1 MAVAA
6 EVISLAKVFA
16 RAATRLVPG
25 VEASEARYDR
35 EADVLYVSLGAPEEA
50 EDAELTD
57 EDIVLR
63 YRAGKLVG
71 FTVLRASCFGL
82 EPEK

>member
-1 MAVAA
+1 MAAAA
-6 EVISLAKVFA
+6 EVSSRAKVFA
-16 RAATRLVPG
+16 RAATRLELR
-25 VEASEARYDR
+25 VEALEARYDR
-35 EADVLYVSLGAPEEA
+35 EADVLYVSFGAPEEA

-63 YRAGKLVG
+63 CRAGKLVG